1 MSTLFPAT
9 AAPPSAP
16 AWQGR
21 LRRFSAVVLVAA
33 IVLAPLALAVAY
45 VYQKHQ
51 NAQRMLDELA
61 PRHARLLGLHQ
72 QAPVLAAA
80 AERARAALS
89 QRLYGPDADP
99 GAAANEALQRA
110 RSLLEEAGLGIEASQ
125 TSPAQDDGPL
135 LQRIPLTFTA
145 EGDMAAI
152 LAGLQKLHTASPA
165 IRVVKLT
172 LRPAGLAPPS
182 SNPKLKL
189 QLNLAVWRQKA
200 S

>member
-1 MSTLFPAT
+1 
-9 AAPPSAP
+9 
-16 AWQGR
+16 
-21 LRRFSAVVLVAA
+21 VAA
-33 IVLAPLALAVAY
+33 IVLAPLVLAAAY

-51 NAQRMLDELA
+51 DAQRMLDELQ
-61 PRHARLLGLHQ
+61 PRYARLLGLQ
-72 QAPVLAAA
+72 QHAPALADA
-80 AERARAALS
+80 AEQAQAALS

-99 GAAANEALQRA
+99 GATANEALQRA

-135 LQRIPLTFTA
+135 LQRIPLAFTA
-145 EGDMAAI
+145 EGDLAAI

-189 QLNLAVWRQKA
+189 QLNLAVWRPKA

>member
-1 MSTLFPAT
+1 MNTPSPA
-9 AAPPSAP
+9 AAATPGAP
-16 AWQGR
+16 AWHAR
-21 LRRFSAVVLVAA
+21 LRRVLAALLVAA
-33 IVLAPLALAVAY
+33 IVLAPLAIVAAY

-51 NAQRMLDELA
+51 NAQRMLDELQ
-61 PRHARLLGLHQ
+61 PRYARLLGLQQ
-72 QAPVLAAA
+72 QAPALADAA
-80 AERARAALS
+80 QQAQAALD

-99 GAAANEALQRA
+99 GATANEALQRA
-110 RSLLEEAGLGIEASQ
+110 RTLLEEAGLGIEASQ

-135 LQRIPLTFTA
+135 LQRIPLTLTA

-152 LAGLQKLHTASPA
+152 LAGLQKLHTATPA